1 MLELLHFPDTIRQA
15 MSEYG
20 HYITTHHKPTPLLS
34 HDPIKEKKAAR
45 RKVLE
50 EVEQRREE
58 NYKRYYAKIKTTGR
72 LVA

>member
-1 MLELLHFPDTIRQA
+1 MLELLHFPDTIRPA

-50 EVEQRREE
+50 EVEQRRVE